1 MELYFKLDLI
11 SILGKTPL
19 SNDGYFDLSNFS
31 KLGFIKTIISFNLSN
46 TSSFD
51 ISLLDIFAYSN
62 LSIKS
67 AIPPLTEK
75 STFLLSSI
83 SSNTSK

>member
-31 KLGFIKTIISFNLSN
+31 KLGFIKSIISFNLSN
-46 TSSFD
+46 ISSFD
-51 ISLLDIFAYSN
+51 ISLLDIY
-62 LSIKS
+62 L
-67 AIPPLTEK
+67 
-75 STFLLSSI
+75 
-83 SSNTSK
+83 

>member
-31 KLGFIKTIISFNLSN
+31 KLGLIKVITSFKFSSI
-46 TSSFD
+46 SSFV
-51 ISLLDIFAYSN
+51 IFSLFSILDNSN
-62 LSIKS
+62 LSI
-67 AIPPLTEK
+67 
-75 STFLLSSI
+75 I
-83 SSNTSK
+83 SNFKE